1 MSENLNKGHRERM
14 RSRFKRGGME
24 AMADHEIIELLLY
37 YAIPRRDTNKLA
49 HRIMREFGGLHNV
62 FEAGVEEIRKRC
74 GLSENT
80 ATLLSMMAPLA
91 RRYDISKWGRRIS
104 FASTKSL
111 AQYASS
117 LFIGRTVECF
127 YLLCLDNRA
136 ALTSATELTRGTL
149 DRAELY
155 PREIM
160 KCVMACDAA
169 YVVLAHNHPSGSL
182 DISEADVQTTRRL
195 VSMLAEVEVGVL
207 DHIICGG
214 KGYVSFADKRI
225 MGLLGIENIAKK

>member
-1 MSENLNKGHRERM
+1 
-14 RSRFKRGGME
+14 
-24 AMADHEIIELLLY
+24 MADHEIIELLLF
-37 YAIPRRDTNKLA
+37 YAIPRRDTNRLA
-49 HRIMREFGGLHNV
+49 HRIMNEFGSLHAV
-62 FEAGVEEIRKRC
+62 FEASPAEIQKRC

-80 ATLLSMMAPLA
+80 ATLLAMVIPMA
-91 RRYDISKWGRRIS
+91 RRYDISRWGKRIN

-111 AQYASS
+111 AQYAQS

-136 ALTSATELTRGTL
+136 SLIAAIELTRGTL

-160 KCVMACDAA
+160 KCVMATDAA
-169 YVVLAHNHPSGSL
+169 LVVLTHNHPSGSL
-182 DISEADVQTTRRL
+182 EISNADVQTTQRL
-195 VSMLAEVEVGVL
+195 ISILSGVEVGVL

-214 KGYVSFADKRI
+214 KDYISFADKRI
-225 MGLLGIENIAKK
+225 MGLKGIDGIMDAK

>member
-14 RSRFKRGGME
+14 RARFARGGMD

-37 YAIPRRDTNKLA
+37 YAIPRRDTNRLA
-49 HRIMREFGGLHNV
+49 HRIMREFGSLHAV
-62 FEAGVEEIRKRC
+62 FEADVMEIQKRC

-80 ATLLSMMAPLA
+80 ATLLAMILPVA
-91 RRYDISKWGRRIS
+91 RRYDISRWGRRVH

-111 AQYASS
+111 ADYIQT

-136 ALTSATELTRGTL
+136 SLIAATELTRGTL

-160 KCVMACDAA
+160 KCVMINDAA
-169 YVVLAHNHPSGSL
+169 HVVIAHNHPSGNL
-182 DISEADVQTTRRL
+182 EISEADVQTTQRL
-195 VSMLAEVEVGVL
+195 VSMLANVEVGVL

-214 KGYVSFADKRI
+214 KRYISFAERRI
-225 MGLLGIENIAKK
+225 MGMKGIGEIRN